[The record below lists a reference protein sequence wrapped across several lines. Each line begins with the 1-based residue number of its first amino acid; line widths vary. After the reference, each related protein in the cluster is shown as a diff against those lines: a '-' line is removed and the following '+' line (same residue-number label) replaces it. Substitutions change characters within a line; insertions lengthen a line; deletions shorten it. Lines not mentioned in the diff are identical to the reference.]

1 MANDISR
8 KDFLLGLAAAGG
20 VAAAPVSAAGPRT
33 ARSGVRPA
41 RAVVPRA
48 IAPRAI
54 APRAIAMWDFSWAE
68 RRWPGAGYEDWDLA
82 LDELV
87 ERGYDAVR
95 IDAYPHLIA
104 ADPEKDWLLKPV
116 WTTQDWGAPAPVRVR
131 ILPELHD
138 FLAKCRDRGIKVGLS
153 SWFREDE
160 DNVRLK
166 IAGPERLAAV
176 WNVALAAIARAG
188 LLDTILYV
196 DLCNEWPMTLYAPF
210 VRPPLDPTEWAS
222 PRSMQWMRTAIAG
235 VRAEFPELPLLFS
248 SNIDRVETLFEQDPG
263 FYDAIE
269 HHLWMA
275 GEKDDEFN
283 KRVGYN
289 YEAFSDVGYRNLQ
302 LHAARLYAEKP
313 AYWQKLLT
321 DKIARLASAG
331 RRAKQPLITTEC
343 WAIVDYKDWPLLP
356 WDWVKQV
363 CALGTLTASATGQ
376 WAAIATSNFC
386 GPQFHG
392 MWRDVAWHQRLTRT
406 IKTGPM
412 DASLRRSKLWTR
424 L

>member
-1 MANDISR
+1 MAHDISR

-20 VAAAPVSAAGPRT
+20 AAAVPVAAAAPPVA
-33 ARSGVRPA
+33 ARSGVKPA
-41 RAVVPRA
+41 RAG
-48 IAPRAI
+48 APRAI

-104 ADPEKDWLLKPV
+104 ADPGRSWLLKPV
-116 WTTQDWGAPAPVRVR
+116 WNTQDWGAPAPVRVR
-131 ILPELHD
+131 VLPELHD

-166 IAGPERLAAV
+166 IAAPEQLAAV
-176 WNVALAAIARAG
+176 WNSALAAIGRAG

-210 VRPPLDPTEWAS
+210 VRPPLDPSEWS
-222 PRSMQWMRTAIAG
+222 GPRSMHWMRTAIAG

-283 KRVGYN
+283 KQVGYN
-289 YEAFSDVGYRNLQ
+289 YEPFSDVGYRNLQ
-302 LHAARLYAEKP
+302 RHAARLYAEKP

-392 MWRDVAWHQRLTRT
+392 MWRDIAWHKRLTQA
-406 IKTGPM
+406 IKTAPM
-412 DASLRRSKLWTR
+412 DPSLHASKLWTR